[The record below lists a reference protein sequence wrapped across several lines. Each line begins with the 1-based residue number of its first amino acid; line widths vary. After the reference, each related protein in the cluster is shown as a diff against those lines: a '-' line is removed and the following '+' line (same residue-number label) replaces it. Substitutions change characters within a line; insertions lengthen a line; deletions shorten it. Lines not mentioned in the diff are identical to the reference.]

1 MLPITPQFPLYTTGS
16 IPPPKPLTSK
26 IYVGN
31 KALLEQLRIQR
42 ALEKLVAGRA
52 AKGTHP

>member
-1 MLPITPQFPLYTTGS
+1 MLPITPQFPFYTTGS
-16 IPPPKPLTSK
+16 VPPPKPLTSR

-42 ALEKLVAGRA
+42 ALEKLVVERTR
-52 AKGTHP
+52 GTHP

>member
-1 MLPITPQFPLYTTGS
+1 MGPITPQFPIYTTGN

-26 IYVGN
+26 IFVGN

-42 ALEKLVAGRA
+42 AIEKLLTERVQ
-52 AKGTHP
+52 TC